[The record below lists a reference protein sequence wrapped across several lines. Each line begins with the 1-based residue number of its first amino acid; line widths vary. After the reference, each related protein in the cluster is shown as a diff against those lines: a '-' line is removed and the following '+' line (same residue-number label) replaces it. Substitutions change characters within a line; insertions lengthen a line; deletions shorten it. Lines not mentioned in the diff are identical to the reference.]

1 MGGPEAMASHVD
13 TTPDALVASERATRI
28 QRRHTMAAIV
38 YFIYGLF
45 YLFGAQYVTGTG
57 MGRGSSTSAPLFFA
71 IGGVIAILFPL
82 LIHRIFAFGFSLSWF
97 KQMQRSTFYLS
108 FTLLLG
114 LLVVGRVY
122 SLIKL
127 EFYAKSPLHITGL
140 CLAAIN
146 AAFLLWAGL
155 SRPFWI
161 SRHSEGA
168 DSSWA

>member
-1 MGGPEAMASHVD
+1 MASHMD
-13 TTPDALVASERATRI
+13 TTTPDAPVTERGRAARI
-28 QRRHTMAAIV
+28 QRRHTIAAIV
-38 YFIYGLF
+38 YFLYGLF
-45 YLFGAQYVTGTG
+45 YLFGAQYVTGMG
-57 MGRGSSTSAPLFFA
+57 MSERGTSTSAPMFFV
-71 IGGVIAILFPL
+71 IRSVIAILFPL
-82 LIHRIFAFGFSLSWF
+82 LIHRLFAFGFSLSWF

-122 SLIKL
+122 SLVKL
-127 EFYAKSPLHITGL
+127 EFYAKTPLHLAGL
-140 CLAAIN
+140 LIAAIN

-168 DSSWA
+168 D